1 MSSDRTEL
9 RLDMNTGKD
18 FNKFFQDGF
27 SFQYDYQDGGQ
38 PPDTGLQDVTISVF
52 EIGNLIVTSGKLI
65 ASDPLAEPELQHYF
79 IKTIPPGQY
88 PVILSV
94 ADFQPRN
101 DARIAYAMLRI
112 SRETAVKWEVAAVSN
127 QHPRAGEGEIY
138 SYGVDSGTGCF
149 MDWDA
154 AQALYVLANPDPV
167 AYEVARQANP
177 TQAWNLPL
185 ATLDLSLAALEKF
198 NREFCDKVIAEMEKN
213 ALNVNRAANW
223 ANVLLNYVTEANV
236 IAFSSGW
243 GDGGYS
249 SYWGY
254 DAKDNLVTLAT
265 DFVLF
270 NT

>member
-1 MSSDRTEL
+1 
-9 RLDMNTGKD
+9 MNISKD
-18 FNKFFQDGF
+18 FSRFLQDGF

-38 PPDTGLQDVTISVF
+38 PPHTGLQNVTISVC

-65 ASDPLAEPELQHYF
+65 SSDPLSEPDLRYSF
-79 IKTIPPGQY
+79 TKTISPGHY

-112 SRETAVKWEVAAVSN
+112 SRETAVKWEVAIVN
-127 QHPRAGEGEIY
+127 DQYPQEDKGEVYG
-138 SYGVDSGTGCF
+138 YGVDSGTGCF
-149 MDWDA
+149 MDWNA
-154 AQALYVLANPDPV
+154 AQALYILANPDPV
-167 AYEVARQANP
+167 AYEAARQANP
-177 TQAWNLPL
+177 TQAWNRPL

-198 NREFCDKVIAEMEKN
+198 NREFCDKVIAEMENN

-223 ANVLLNYVTEANV
+223 ANVLLNDITEANV

-254 DAKDNLVTLAT
+254 DEKGNLAALVT

-270 NT
+270 NIGKS